1 MKTSDT
7 SKSNILYLDSGSGI
21 GGGQRSL
28 LLLLNLLDKD
38 RFTPFVGCLGD
49 SPFAVE
55 AEKTEAR
62 VVPLSLPAAH
72 NKTDS
77 SYSTSIKQVWH
88 ERARAYLVG
97 DFSANRDKSRRFTL
111 RDLLEDFRQISV
123 ILQLHRTVKRYA
135 IDIIH
140 ANSLSV
146 ALLGGIV
153 ARINRIPILMHKRYA
168 TSYGILDRIC
178 ERLLHRVILVS
189 EATRW
194 HFAPAAKQTLIY
206 NGVDLDAFQASPE
219 EVETLRVELL
229 SDASDAA
236 ILTGVVTRITP
247 EKGIHFLIRAIA
259 ELKKYSTTT
268 GIDIKLLIVGGPY
281 FQKDIDYM
289 NKLKQEVTDLGI
301 EDSVIFTGFLS
312 DTRVV
317 TRLLDIVLV
326 PSIIPEACPRTIIE
340 AMAVGKPVISTP
352 LGGSKELVTS
362 ETGILVPPEDASA
375 IADAISTLA
384 TDPERLKAM
393 GEASRNRAEQL
404 FSSKKNTA
412 LTEAVYAELLVG
424 SGRGNPAE
432 IRRNTLSKTP
442 SKNTLRV

>member
-49 SPFAVE
+49 SPFAAEV
-55 AEKTEAR
+55 EKTRAN

-72 NKTDS
+72 NKTD
-77 SYSTSIKQVWH
+77 KV
-88 ERARAYLVG
+88 
-97 DFSANRDKSRRFTL
+97 RRFTL
-111 RDLLEDFRQISV
+111 RDLLEDFRQLSV
-123 ILQLHRTVKRYA
+123 ILQLHQMVKRHA

-153 ARINRIPILMHKRYA
+153 ARINGIPILMHKRYA
-168 TSYGILDRIC
+168 TSYGVLDRIC

-194 HFAPAAKQTLIY
+194 NFAPIAKQTLIY
-206 NGVDLDAFQASPE
+206 NGVDLDAFQASSE
-219 EVETLRVELL
+219 EVESFRAELL
-229 SDASDAA
+229 PDVSGSP

-247 EKGIHFLIRAIA
+247 EKGIHFLVRAIA
-259 ELKKYSTTT
+259 ELKGK
-268 GIDIKLLIVGGPY
+268 IDTKLLIVGGPY
-281 FQKDIDYM
+281 FQKDVDYM
-289 NKLKQEVTDLGI
+289 NELKQEVADLDV
-301 EDSVIFTGFLS
+301 EDAVIFTGFLS

-317 TRLLDIVLV
+317 TSLLDIVLV

-352 LGGSKELVTS
+352 LGGSKELVTP

-375 IADAISTLA
+375 IADAIATLA
-384 TDPERLKAM
+384 SDQEQLRAIGT
-393 GEASRNRAEQL
+393 ASRNRAEQL

-412 LTEAVYAELLVG
+412 LTEAVYTELLAV
-424 SGRGNPAE
+424 
-432 IRRNTLSKTP
+432 
-442 SKNTLRV
+442 

>member
-7 SKSNILYLDSGSGI
+7 LKSNILYLDSGSGI

-49 SPFAVE
+49 SPFAAEV
-55 AEKTEAR
+55 EKTEAR

-72 NKTDS
+72 NKTDA
-77 SYSTSIKQVWH
+77 SYSTSMRQVWH
-88 ERARAYLVG
+88 ERARAYLSG
-97 DFSANRDKSRRFTL
+97 DFSAKRDKRRRFTL
-111 RDLLEDFRQISV
+111 GDLLEDFRQLGV
-123 ILQLHRTVKRYA
+123 IPQLHRTVKRYA

-194 HFAPAAKQTLIY
+194 NFAPAAKQTLIY

-229 SDASDAA
+229 SDASNTS

-259 ELKKYSTTT
+259 ELKKHSATT

-281 FQKDIDYM
+281 FEKDVDYM
-289 NKLKQEVTDLGI
+289 NKLKQEVTDLGV

-317 TRLLDIVLV
+317 TSLLDIVLV

-384 TDPERLKAM
+384 TDQERLKAM
-393 GEASRNRAEQL
+393 GEASRNRADQL

-412 LTEAVYAELLVG
+412 LTEAVYAELLAVC
-424 SGRGNPAE
+424 
-432 IRRNTLSKTP
+432 
-442 SKNTLRV
+442 

>member
-1 MKTSDT
+1 MKKTQSSDT
-7 SKSNILYLDSGSGI
+7 SKFNILYLDSGSGI

-49 SPFAVE
+49 SPFAAEV
-55 AEKTEAR
+55 EKTEAR
-62 VVPLSLPAAH
+62 VIPFSLPAAH
-72 NKTDS
+72 NKTD
-77 SYSTSIKQVWH
+77 TV
-88 ERARAYLVG
+88 
-97 DFSANRDKSRRFTL
+97 RRFTL
-111 RDLLEDFRQISV
+111 RDLLDDFRQLGV

-135 IDIIH
+135 IDLIH

-194 HFAPAAKQTLIY
+194 NFAPTAKQTLIY
-206 NGVDLDAFQASPE
+206 NGVNLDDFQASAA
-219 EVETLRVELL
+219 EVKTLRAELL
-229 SDASDAA
+229 PDASETS
-236 ILTGVVTRITP
+236 IVMGVVTRITP
-247 EKGIHFLIRAIA
+247 EKGIHVLVRAMA
-259 ELKKYSTTT
+259 ELK
-268 GIDIKLLIVGGPY
+268 GRIDSKLLIVGGPY
-281 FQKDIDYM
+281 FQKDVDYM
-289 NKLKQEVTDLGI
+289 NELKQEVADSGV

-312 DTRVV
+312 DTRVI
-317 TRLLDIVLV
+317 TSLLDIVLV

-340 AMAVGKPVISTP
+340 AMAVGTPVISTP
-352 LGGSKELVTS
+352 LGGSKELVTP
-362 ETGILVPPEDASA
+362 ETGILVPPENASV
-375 IADAISTLA
+375 IADAIVTLA
-384 TDPERLKAM
+384 TDRERLRTM

-412 LTEAVYAELLVG
+412 LTEAVYAELLT
-424 SGRGNPAE
+424 A
-432 IRRNTLSKTP
+432 
-442 SKNTLRV
+442 

>member
-28 LLLLNLLDKD
+28 LLLLNLLDKEH
-38 RFTPFVGCLGD
+38 FTPFVGCLGD
-49 SPFAVE
+49 SAFAAE
-55 AEKTEAR
+55 IEKTAAN
-62 VVPLSLPAAH
+62 VIPLSLPAAH
-72 NKTDS
+72 NKTD
-77 SYSTSIKQVWH
+77 KV
-88 ERARAYLVG
+88 
-97 DFSANRDKSRRFTL
+97 KRFTF
-111 RDLLEDFRQISV
+111 RDLLEDFRQLRV
-123 ILQLHRTVKRYA
+123 IIELHRIVKRHA
-135 IDIIH
+135 IDLIH

-168 TSYGILDRIC
+168 TSYGILDRFC

-194 HFAPAAKQTLIY
+194 DFAPAAKQTLIY

-219 EVETLRVELL
+219 EVETLQTELFPDESSSAVL
-229 SDASDAA
+229 V
-236 ILTGVVTRITP
+236 GVVTRITP
-247 EKGIHFLIRAIA
+247 EKGIHFLVKAMG
-259 ELKKYSTTT
+259 ELKKKTNA
-268 GIDIKLLIVGGPY
+268 KLLIVGGPY

-289 NKLKQEVTDLGI
+289 DTLKQEVADLGV

-312 DTRVV
+312 DTRIV
-317 TRLLDIVLV
+317 TSLLDIVLV

-340 AMAVGKPVISTP
+340 AMAVGKPVIATP
-352 LGGSKELVTS
+352 LGGSKELVTP

-375 IADAISTLA
+375 IADAIATLA
-384 TDPERLKAM
+384 TDPERLITMRKA
-393 GEASRNRAEQL
+393 ARDRAVQL

-412 LTEAVYAELLVG
+412 LTETVYTELLTA
-424 SGRGNPAE
+424 S
-432 IRRNTLSKTP
+432 RRSRKMNIE
-442 SKNTLRV
+442 

>member
-49 SPFAVE
+49 SPFAAE

-72 NKTDS
+72 NKTDK
-77 SYSTSIKQVWH
+77 I
-88 ERARAYLVG
+88 
-97 DFSANRDKSRRFTL
+97 RRFTL
-111 RDLLEDFRQISV
+111 GDLLEDLRQLKV
-123 ILQLHRTVKRYA
+123 ILQLHRMVKRNA
-135 IDIIH
+135 IDLIH

-168 TSYGILDRIC
+168 TSYGVLDRIC

-189 EATRW
+189 KATRW
-194 HFAPAAKQTLIY
+194 NFAPTAKQTLIY

-219 EVETLRVELL
+219 EVQDLRAELL
-229 SDASDAA
+229 PDASDASIVA
-236 ILTGVVTRITP
+236 GVVTRITP
-247 EKGIHFLIRAIA
+247 EKGIHFLVRAIA
-259 ELKKYSTTT
+259 ALKGLSLMT
-268 GIDIKLLIVGGPY
+268 GTDIKLLIVGGPY

-289 NKLKQEVTDLGI
+289 NALKQEVADLGV
-301 EDSVIFTGFLS
+301 EDSIIFTGFLS

-317 TRLLDIVLV
+317 TSLLDIVLV

-340 AMAVGKPVISTP
+340 AMAVGKPVIATP
-352 LGGSKELVTS
+352 LGGSKELVTPD
-362 ETGILVPPEDASA
+362 TGILVPPEDASA
-375 IADAISTLA
+375 IADAIAILT
-384 TDPERLKAM
+384 TDRERLRAM
-393 GEASRNRAEQL
+393 GKASRNRAEQL
-404 FSSKKNTA
+404 FSSEKNTA
-412 LTEAVYAELLVG
+412 LTEAVYTELLAV
-424 SGRGNPAE
+424 
-432 IRRNTLSKTP
+432 
-442 SKNTLRV
+442 

>member
-49 SPFAVE
+49 SPFAAE

-62 VVPLSLPAAH
+62 VVPLSLPTAH
-72 NKTDS
+72 NKTDK
-77 SYSTSIKQVWH
+77 I
-88 ERARAYLVG
+88 
-97 DFSANRDKSRRFTL
+97 RRFTL
-111 RDLLEDFRQISV
+111 GDLLEDLRQFKV
-123 ILQLHRTVKRYA
+123 ILQLHRMVKRNA
-135 IDIIH
+135 IDLIH

-168 TSYGILDRIC
+168 TSYGVLDRIC

-194 HFAPAAKQTLIY
+194 NFAPIAKQTLIY

-219 EVETLRVELL
+219 EVQDLRSELL
-229 SDASDAA
+229 PDASDASIVA
-236 ILTGVVTRITP
+236 GVVTRITP
-247 EKGIHFLIRAIA
+247 EKGIHFLVRAIA
-259 ELKKYSTTT
+259 ALKGLSLMT
-268 GIDIKLLIVGGPY
+268 GTDIKLLIVGGPY

-289 NKLKQEVTDLGI
+289 NELKQEVVDLGV
-301 EDSVIFTGFLS
+301 EDSIIFTGFLP
-312 DTRVV
+312 DTRIV
-317 TRLLDIVLV
+317 TSLLDIVLV

-340 AMAVGKPVISTP
+340 AMAVGKPVIATP
-352 LGGSKELVTS
+352 LGGSKELVTPD
-362 ETGILVPPEDASA
+362 TGILVPPEDASA
-375 IADAISTLA
+375 IADAIAILT
-384 TDPERLKAM
+384 TDRERLRAM
-393 GEASRNRAEQL
+393 GKASRNRAEQL
-404 FSSKKNTA
+404 FSSEKNTA
-412 LTEAVYAELLVG
+412 LTEAVYAELLT
-424 SGRGNPAE
+424 A
-432 IRRNTLSKTP
+432 
-442 SKNTLRV
+442 

>member
-28 LLLLNLLDKD
+28 LLLLNLLDKN

-49 SPFAVE
+49 SPFAAE
-55 AEKTEAR
+55 AKRTDAN

-72 NKTDS
+72 NKTN
-77 SYSTSIKQVWH
+77 KV
-88 ERARAYLVG
+88 
-97 DFSANRDKSRRFTL
+97 RRFTL
-111 RDLLEDFRQISV
+111 GDLLEDFRQLGV
-123 ILQLHRTVKRYA
+123 LLQLHRMVKRYS
-135 IDIIH
+135 IDLIH

-194 HFAPAAKQTLIY
+194 NFASPAKQTLIY
-206 NGVDLDAFQASPE
+206 NGVDLDAFQASAE
-219 EVETLRVELL
+219 EVKDLRAELL
-229 SDASDAA
+229 PDTSDAA

-247 EKGIHFLIRAIA
+247 EKGIHFLVRTMG
-259 ELKKYSTTT
+259 ELKGRT
-268 GIDIKLLIVGGPY
+268 DVKLLIVGGSY
-281 FQKDIDYM
+281 FQQDVNYM
-289 NKLKQEVTDLGI
+289 NELKQEVTDLGV
-301 EDSVIFTGFLS
+301 EDSVVFTGFLS
-312 DTRVV
+312 DTRIV
-317 TRLLDIVLV
+317 TSLLDIVLV

-352 LGGSKELVTS
+352 LGGSKELVIR

-375 IADAISTLA
+375 IADAIATLA
-384 TDPERLKAM
+384 TDQERLKAM

-412 LTEAVYAELLVG
+412 LTEAVYAELL
-424 SGRGNPAE
+424 AAC
-432 IRRNTLSKTP
+432 
-442 SKNTLRV
+442 